1 VQLNSDGNE
10 SNSSAA
16 GAATLLATRL
26 KSTAT
31 SQADRVQQAEKLQ
44 DGIASLALNLIET
57 IIEILE
63 RQAIRRFSSGTLTDR
78 EIERLGISFSQMRNQ
93 LLEVAAK
100 FNYQP
105 KSLALA
111 LATKNDLLGLGEA
124 TDEPESKSL
133 SIADLIDKL
142 IDNQAVIAGDVRIA
156 VAGIDLVTLNLLAS
170 IKSSVQDSECLT
182 GLRES
187 RPCVAERDGL

>member
-1 VQLNSDGNE
+1 MNSDVND
-10 SNSSAA
+10 SNTSTA

-31 SQADRVQQAEKLQ
+31 SQKDRAQQAEKLQ

-63 RQAIRRFSSGTLTDR
+63 RQAFRRFSSGTLTDR

-105 KSLALA
+105 KTLKLAL
-111 LATKNDLLGLGEA
+111 TSKNDLLGSGGA
-124 TDEPESKSL
+124 ADELESKSL
-133 SIADLIDKL
+133 SIADLVDKL
-142 IDNQAVIAGDVRIA
+142 IDNQVVIAGDVRIA

-170 IKSSVQDSECLT
+170 IKSSVQDSEGLT

-187 RPCVAERDGL
+187 RNSLAEMEGL